1 MRTLVILLSAAA
13 LGLLPL
19 TVMATVRGV
28 TDRYVLVAPAPTVCP
43 PTTGGRSDSATCH
56 PFNQRRTHD

>member
-19 TVMATVRGV
+19 TVIATVRKA
-28 TDRYVLVAPAPTVCP
+28 DRGSGTRRLW
-43 PTTGGRSDSATCH
+43 
-56 PFNQRRTHD
+56 QRRTNI